1 VLLLTSL
8 RLCLVC
14 YCQRLIDLVHHL
26 LHALRIRTAPSE
38 VAKSIEPTC
47 TIIQERVPLEKGCV
61 KSVCVMNKLLKVF
74 QRNLGSEGRASQI
87 LEVIGTV
94 GPGANDIAIKLPQ
107 LVRNALRQPPTA
119 TGYFVPVFPGSHV
132 VIVGESKDT
141 CSARFVG

>member
-1 VLLLTSL
+1 
-8 RLCLVC
+8 
-14 YCQRLIDLVHHL
+14 
-26 LHALRIRTAPSE
+26 
-38 VAKSIEPTC
+38 
-47 TIIQERVPLEKGCV
+47 
-61 KSVCVMNKLLKVF
+61 MNKLLKVF

-119 TGYFVPVFPGSHV
+119 TGYFVLVFPGSHV

-141 CSARFVG
+141 WSLWREPITRSAMIPPTIVTPSGKTTSPNLSKISKFIQPTQLDVNKAYFGNFTQIYYGFIMLAQIIVI